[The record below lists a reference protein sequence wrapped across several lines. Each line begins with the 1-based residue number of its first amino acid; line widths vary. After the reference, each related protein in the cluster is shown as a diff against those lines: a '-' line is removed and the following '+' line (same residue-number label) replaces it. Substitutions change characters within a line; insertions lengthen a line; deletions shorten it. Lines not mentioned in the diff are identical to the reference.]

1 MVLMISLFFRFTP
14 RYRLGIYFHR
24 KCLCSCF
31 PMLLTTFRGWDSMRQ
46 SFLHGRKQKSA
57 RVRAHCEDSVCRR
70 RASCKKVPGC
80 GCTDGQACLHR
91 CTDIARINPHEQEGN
106 SRIAN
111 AGGDCGSALARSNL
125 LLFTVWRVGATGD

>member
-1 MVLMISLFFRFTP
+1 MLLSFFRSKLLCGKVPCTEESRKALVSGHIARIP
-14 RYRLGIYFHR
+14 RAGDALI
-24 KCLCSCF
+24 
-31 PMLLTTFRGWDSMRQ
+31 
-46 SFLHGRKQKSA
+46 A
-57 RVRAHCEDSVCRR
+57 
-70 RASCKKVPGC
+70 KKVPGC

-125 LLFTVWRVGATGD
+125 LLLPYWRVEATGS

>member
-1 MVLMISLFFRFTP
+1 MPVFVFSDVFNNFRSQLLYAAKFPCTEESRKVLVSGHIARIP
-14 RYRLGIYFHR
+14 RAGDALAA
-24 KCLCSCF
+24 
-31 PMLLTTFRGWDSMRQ
+31 
-46 SFLHGRKQKSA
+46 KQ
-57 RVRAHCEDSVCRR
+57 
-70 RASCKKVPGC
+70 VPGC

-125 LLFTVWRVGATGD
+125 LLLPYWRVEATGS